1 MDPLSITAGI
11 LAVLGASGEVAK
23 QVKNLLA
30 LEDAPDELLALNIEI
45 SDLRFVLHDVEYLL
59 QRQSEESAAHILLGL
74 TKALQRSR
82 ETVLA
87 LEKLIAYDLTVIN
100 PISKKPRI
108 DRSRWLR
115 SVKHLETYKDRVRRS
130 RLEISAASA
139 IMAA

>member
-30 LEDAPDELLALNIEI
+30 LEDAPDELLALNVEI

-59 QRQSEESAAHILLGL
+59 QRQSEESAAPIPLGL

-115 SVKHLETYKDRVRRS
+115 AVKHLETYKDRVRRS